1 VSSDILVLAGT
12 AASIGILH
20 TLLGPDHYLPF
31 VAMGKAKGWTRA
43 HTLALTAVCGL
54 GHVIGSIAL
63 GLIGIAFGL
72 GVANLG
78 SVESARGEL
87 AGWAIIAFGLVYAV
101 WGLRRA
107 RTGHHHVHVHA
118 HADGVTHVHTH
129 DHRREH
135 AHPHPAAHEQPAAR
149 NAMVITPWVL
159 FTIFVLGPCE
169 PLIPLLMY
177 PAAAH
182 DWMAVGLVTA
192 VFALATI
199 ATMVAMVGVAL
210 SGLSL
215 SRRRAVSFG
224 PLERHAHS
232 LAGAAVAA
240 CGAAMVFLGL

>member
-1 VSSDILVLAGT
+1 MESDIFVLAGT
-12 AASIGILH
+12 AASIGIIH

-31 VAMGKAKGWTRA
+31 VAMGKARGSTRA
-43 HTLALTAVCGL
+43 RTLALTAVCGV

-72 GVANLG
+72 GVANL
-78 SVESARGEL
+78 ESIESTRGNL
-87 AGWAIIAFGLVYAV
+87 AGWAILAFGLVYAV

-107 RTGHHHVHVHA
+107 HTGHHHVHVHA

-135 AHPHPAAHEQPAAR
+135 AHPHQQPAGAK
-149 NAMVITPWVL
+149 AAALTTWTL

-177 PAAAH
+177 PAAEH
-182 DWMAVGLVTA
+182 NWLAVGLVTL
-192 VFALATI
+192 VFAVATI
-199 ATMVAMVGVAL
+199 ATMLAVVGLAL

-215 SRRRAVSFG
+215 SSLAGISFK

-232 LAGAAVAA
+232 LAGGAVAA
-240 CGAAMVFLGL
+240 CGGAMVFLGL